1 MYPNFMDYTNDE
13 CMGLFTLGQKA
24 RMLAALNGFRAGLLR
39 GAGCETVS
47 TQDIDNQWFM
57 SPNPASDYV
66 RITFSKGF
74 KPAISKVYLVDV
86 LGRIIGVKTDF
97 KSQNTEGPLDISLRD
112 IQSGIYFLVLDID
125 GKKVSSK
132 IVIQK

>member
-1 MYPNFMDYTNDE
+1 MDYTNDE

-24 RMLAALNGFRAGLLR
+24 RMMATLNGFRAGLLR
-39 GAGCETVS
+39 GSGCEIVS

-86 LGRIIGVKTDF
+86 LGRIYALKAVSKVE
-97 KSQNTEGPLDISLRD
+97 NTEGPLDISLRG
-112 IQSGIYFLVLDID
+112 IQNGVYFLILENGDKRVV
-125 GKKVSSK
+125 KKLVK
-132 IVIQK
+132 QK